1 MSIESKR
8 TRSKSTQ
15 QRAVTQS
22 TMKAVSN
29 LVESNC
35 SEASC
40 GMTILVDREDLAQ
53 GRKDR
58 CVACLMRAKM
68 GTISK

>member
-1 MSIESKR
+1 MSIESKKPR
-8 TRSKSTQ
+8 TKSSM

-22 TMKAVSN
+22 TMKAVTN
-29 LVESNC
+29 LVESTC

-40 GMTILVDREDLAQ
+40 GMTILVDREDMSQ
-53 GRKDR
+53 GRKER

-68 GTISK
+68 GLGSR

>member
-1 MSIESKR
+1 MSIQTKR
-8 TRSKSTQ
+8 VRTKSSQ

-22 TMKAVSN
+22 TMKAVTN
-29 LVESNC
+29 LVETQC

-40 GMTILVDREDLAQ
+40 GMTILVDREDLAS
-53 GRKDR
+53 GRKER

-68 GTISK
+68 GAGIK